1 MHKPWGEPVGKDPYF
16 SCGAVRCGAVR
27 RGLNIQAVW
36 CGLTN
41 LIFGLDWIGILRQD

>member
-16 SCGAVRCGAVR
+16 SCGAVR
-27 RGLNIQAVW
+27 RGLIIQAVW